1 MTFDVEIILK
11 ETDRVTTRRVEHQG
25 NVPPEWTEADVGAVL
40 RAILLAI
47 DDVRQPDGPPLA
59 ERPVYLRGFSWIV
72 EPYEG
77 QVLIMVEIPTGAAV
91 AGPFAIPRERLDQLI
106 TRALQEP
113 GASTRVH

>member
-1 MTFDVEIILK
+1 MTFDVEVILK
-11 ETDRVTTRRVEHQG
+11 ETDRVITRRVEHRG
-25 NVPPEWTEADVGAVL
+25 NTPADWTEADVGAVL
-40 RAILLAI
+40 RAILLTI
-47 DDVRQPDGPPLA
+47 DVVRHPEGPPVE
-59 ERPVYLRGFSWIV
+59 ERPVFLRGFSWIV

-91 AGPFAIPRERLDQLI
+91 AGPFAIAQERLDQLI